1 MIGMDDQEILAALD
15 FATVIRC
22 DSEKVE
28 SSPAGVGVI
37 ELHGVASWFVA
48 MHECKPPGAT
58 VPDPNRVGDV
68 ALCAKCAGDIAGA
81 FTTAEK
87 DREKYQIPMS
97 ADFGVTCGICDR
109 KFKWLSEYME
119 VTGPVVQPGSGHE

>member
-1 MIGMDDQEILAALD
+1 MDEQQILAALD
-15 FATVIRC
+15 FGVPDIYC
-22 DSEKVE
+22 DSDKSVY
-28 SSPAGVGVI
+28 PAPRT
-37 ELHGVASWFVA
+37 HSVASWFVM

-81 FTTAEK
+81 FTTAER
-87 DREKYQIPMS
+87 DREKYQIPLS

-109 KFKWLSEYME
+109 KFKALSEYMTI
-119 VTGPVVQPGSGHE
+119 VKAVVQPGSGHE